1 MITTKKCSGPCG
13 LEKPLSDFHRS
24 KASPDGHKP
33 RCKVCTNEASR
44 KKKRAWK
51 EPTDDERYREGFEAG
66 AVAARKHLACLDD
79 DTLKAAAAL
88 THPDRQPPERRE
100 EAERVTAL
108 LLAARDG
115 VH

>member
-1 MITTKKCSGPCG
+1 MSEQTKVCTGTCG

-33 RCKVCTNEASR
+33 RCKVCTNEAGRQR
-44 KKKRAWK
+44 KNAWK
-51 EPTDDERYREGFEAG
+51 QPIADERFREGFDAG

-88 THPDRQPPERRE
+88 THPDRHPGRE
-100 EAERVTAL
+100 VEANRVTAL
-108 LLAARDG
+108 LLAARG
-115 VH
+115 GLR